1 MIFPALESLLM
12 LAQRSGWRHY
22 GYREYT
28 GIYFESNEREAWIVL
43 GLTALL
49 LVALVVWH
57 FLSSR
62 ASGRLPSN
70 SPGRLFRELCR
81 AHRLGA
87 SGRRLLKRLALARGL
102 SSPVNLFVE
111 PRYFDSA
118 DLPDEVCQYAEQIL
132 RLRKQL
138 FGAIGS

>member
-43 GLTALL
+43 GLTALM

-62 ASGRLPSN
+62 ASGR
-70 SPGRLFRELCR
+70 FRT
-81 AHRLGA
+81 
-87 SGRRLLKRLALARGL
+87 
-102 SSPVNLFVE
+102 N
-111 PRYFDSA
+111 
-118 DLPDEVCQYAEQIL
+118 
-132 RLRKQL
+132 
-138 FGAIGS
+138 